1 MNDAN
6 DRTAIRR
13 EPNEKLLAARLLLLE
28 RITAAVLVT
37 VILALGWM
45 VLRAYQPDWLGAAR
59 IQAEVVIILVLLSAA
74 LILVTVLALLHTR

>member
-1 MNDAN
+1 VSDASYQT
-6 DRTAIRR
+6 DIHH
-13 EPNEKLLAARLLLLE
+13 EPNEKLPDRLLLLE

-45 VLRAYQPDWLGAAR
+45 VLRAYQPDWLGAAS
-59 IQAEVVIILVLLSAA
+59 IQAEAIIILVLLLAA